1 MIEKGL
7 LHEESLLCENC
18 ARGDHMLIMQKME
31 SIHMS
36 ENEKH
41 IRDYILSHRD
51 EAVNLT
57 VRELADKIYVSP
69 AGLVVF
75 AKKLGFSG
83 WNEFRQSFD
92 EEQTYLDSHFHDI
105 DANTPF
111 TGKDNV
117 MKIAGRIA
125 VLQQETIADT
135 LSLIRRDRIQK
146 ALRILEKTDILYI
159 YGTSMSYMAA
169 REFAYSMKRIGKPVE
184 YCDFQTEQLFQAKEV
199 RQGSS
204 AMVISYTGETSHA
217 VDVCR
222 ILKKR
227 KIPVIAVTG
236 IGGNT
241 VRQYSDVCLDICTR
255 ENVHSKIST
264 FSTRQSI
271 HTVLDIIY
279 SCFFAL
285 SYEGNYRRV
294 IETNRELERSRFSTN
309 SEINK

>member
-1 MIEKGL
+1 
-7 LHEESLLCENC
+7 
-18 ARGDHMLIMQKME
+18 MLIMQKME

-117 MKIAGRIA
+117 MKIANKIA
-125 VLQQETIADT
+125 VLQQETISDT
-135 LSLIRRDRIQK
+135 LSLMHQDRLQQV
-146 ALRILEKTDILYI
+146 LQILKKTEILYI
-159 YGTSMSYMAA
+159 YGTSMSFMAA
-169 REFAYSMKRIGKPVE
+169 QEFAYSMKRLGKPVE
-184 YCDFQTEQLFQAKEV
+184 YCELQAEQLFQARAV
-199 RQGSS
+199 RQGGS
-204 AMVISYTGETSHA
+204 AMVISYTGETPHA
-217 VDVCR
+217 VEVCR
-222 ILKKR
+222 ILRKR

-236 IGGNT
+236 IGENT

-271 HTVLDIIY
+271 HTILDIIY
-279 SCFFAL
+279 SSFFAL
-285 SYEGNYRRV
+285 SYEENYQTV
-294 IETNRELERSRFSTN
+294 IETNRAVERNRFSTN